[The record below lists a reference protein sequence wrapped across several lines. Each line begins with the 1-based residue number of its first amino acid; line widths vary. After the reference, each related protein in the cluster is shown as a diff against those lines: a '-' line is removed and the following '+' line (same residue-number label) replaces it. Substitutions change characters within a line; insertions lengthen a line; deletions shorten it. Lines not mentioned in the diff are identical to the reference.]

1 MTGLIAPK
9 VDLQGS
15 LDGLDCK
22 IMGLNIKR
30 TDTSNYYGCYIGL
43 FTILRE
49 EASVKNIRLTDYETK
64 DINGAATII
73 KSYIEGAQEV
83 GGIAGVNYGAISN
96 VTNEADI
103 AAGSLGE
110 VGRDCWC

>member
-1 MTGLIAPK
+1 M
-9 VDLQGS
+9 
-15 LDGLDCK
+15 
-22 IMGLNIKR
+22 
-30 TDTSNYYGCYIGL
+30 
-43 FTILRE
+43 
-49 EASVKNIRLTDYETK
+49 TDYETK

-110 VGRDCWC
+110 VGGIVGVNYGNLENIINKGTITSTGGSLGGIAGSNIGGTINNARKLILKPKTVL